1 MASKK
6 KAIRERRSTF
16 HEWRNV
22 KQHVTILG
30 QKKAVSNVDAEWIG
44 MSGLVHNFCG

>member
-6 KAIRERRSTF
+6 KAIRERRLTF

-30 QKKAVSNVDAEWIG
+30 QKVVIPNVDRERISMDAVI
-44 MSGLVHNFCG
+44 HNFGG